1 MLVLQTC
8 QLTSAEQVRPAS
20 EFQTRLTRTVDEN
33 PLETVNPQLLYKLL
47 KR

>member
-1 MLVLQTC
+1 MTRAQR
-8 QLTSAEQVRPAS
+8 VRPAA

-33 PLETVNPQLLYKLL
+33 LLETVNPQLEYKLL